1 MTDDSYQV
9 MAGDDSDT
17 EKRLGVFPKPPLAEC
32 PVVFLGYDGGK
43 VFFAMPQGE
52 IRCELASRI
61 AGMLKTDIF
70 CCEAGQAFLTYWR
83 TSDDDKFAAQLCAVW
98 FNRQCRDAGKWDT
111 RRVMRSLG
119 VWPGD
124 PGEVVLH
131 KGDETLRYRPD
142 GTMVAVSILD
152 SLRATSGPLYRL
164 FPPAPRPGDPASAA
178 DGVWVRAQFDMW
190 RFEALGE
197 DGLTGADVLAGWL
210 IGALLGAV
218 PHFRPHLLIRALQG
232 SGKTTLMT
240 LVHALLSSLS
250 GDLINSFS
258 DAGWRADIAGMA
270 RPLVVDEAESGKGDG
285 APGPVEQ
292 VLNYL
297 RLMATGAGQNRK
309 MGDVGGGVTSQTA
322 VGSAILAAITPPPLD
337 SALASR
343 VAEIKLLNLNESDL
357 PPDDRQRKMATDD
370 AIAEVTAKAKALA
383 PALLARALTGARR
396 YQADVALMKAALIK
410 AEESPRTAD
419 LISALAAGRRL
430 LMTDAPL
437 TPGEAADDV
446 AFWRPLLDRRELT
459 EGVSNPGADL
469 LAHIMAW
476 KTDQHSSD
484 RKLTIGDLVSR
495 WSENDG
501 SVDQAVLISVLK
513 NHGLRLFDGFGP
525 DGRIGPWLIVS
536 NKHPTLTLIT
546 AKTQWGDWRST
557 LEYLDQLG
565 PDYAT
570 WPTKRSLKFGMG
582 VQQRGLCI
590 PLAPW
595 LEKASRRVPGGVPSS
610 VPGDGHE
617 F

>member
-1 MTDDSYQV
+1 MDDPIDTL
-9 MAGDDSDT
+9 AGDET
-17 EKRLGVFPKPPLAEC
+17 ETERKLGVFPKPPLAEC

-52 IRCELASRI
+52 IRCEQARQI

-83 TSDDDKFAAQLCAVW
+83 SSDDDKFAAQLCAVW

-119 VWPGD
+119 VWPGE

-131 KGDETLRYRPD
+131 KGDETLRYQPD
-142 GTMVAVSILD
+142 GSMTAVSILD

-164 FPPAPRPGDPASAA
+164 FPPAPRPGEPATAA
-178 DGVWVRAQFDMW
+178 DGQWVRDQFDMW
-190 RFEALGE
+190 RFEALGDE
-197 DGLTGADVLAGWL
+197 GLSGADVLAGWL

-270 RPLVVDEAESGKGDG
+270 RPLVVDEAEADKGDG
-285 APGPVEQ
+285 APGAVEQ

-322 VGSAILAAITPPPLD
+322 VGSAILAAILPPPLD
-337 SALASR
+337 NALATR
-343 VAEIKLLNLNESDL
+343 VAEIKLLALNESDL
-357 PPDDRQRKMATDD
+357 PPEDRTRTMATDETIL
-370 AIAEVTAKAKALA
+370 AATARARDLA
-383 PALLARALTGARR
+383 PRLLARALLGARR
-396 YQADVALMKAALIK
+396 YHADVSTMKAALIEAK
-410 AEESPRTAD
+410 ESPRTAD
-419 LISALAAGRRL
+419 LIAALAAGRRL

-437 TPGEAADDV
+437 TPEEAASDV
-446 AFWRPLLDRRELT
+446 WFWRPLLERRDQT
-459 EGVSNPGADL
+459 QGASNPGADL
-469 LAHIMAW
+469 LAHILTW
-476 KTDQHSSD
+476 PTDQHSND
-484 RKLTIGDLVSR
+484 RKLTIGDMIAKWADNEEVNL
-495 WSENDG
+495 
-501 SVDQAVLISVLK
+501 SVLK
-513 NHGLRLFDGFGP
+513 NHGLRLYEGPGP
-525 DGRIGPWLIVS
+525 DGRPGPWLLVA
-536 NKHPTLTLIT
+536 NKHPGLTRIT
-546 AKTQWGDWRST
+546 ARTQWKDHRST

-565 PDYAT
+565 PDDRT
-570 WPTKRSLKFGMG
+570 WPVKPLHYGPGEKH
-582 VQQRGLCI
+582 RGLAV
-590 PLAPW
+590 PLAPR
-595 LEKASRRVPGGVPSS
+595 LEKPSRRVPSS
-610 VPGDGHE
+610 VPNGVPSDGHE